1 MTLRTL
7 RLAIATASLAL
18 AAPAQATLSSQ
29 EQRMVAAVDEGQD
42 RWVDVL
48 EAITL
53 QNSGSRNLPGVKK
66 VADMVT
72 PELEKLGF
80 KVEWIDQS
88 AAKRSGHLIATRPG
102 RSGSTKMLLIG
113 HLDTVFEPDSPFQG
127 VKRLSETVMEG
138 PGIEDNKGGV
148 ITMFA
153 ALEAMQA
160 AGTLSGATITIVLT
174 GDEEDAGD
182 PIDVARAD
190 LVKWGQWA
198 DVALDFEGLSQVD
211 GKDMG
216 SIARRSSYSWQINAT
231 GKEGHS
237 SGIFSASA
245 GHGAIY
251 ELARIINR
259 FHQELPE
266 DKLTFNVGLIAGGS
280 VAQLDGDLV
289 RAQAAGKTNIIPALA
304 LARGDFRT
312 LSDEQS
318 DRVKAKMQAIV
329 ADHLPGAGAQIVFEQ
344 GYPPMAPT
352 EGNRGLLRR
361 LNAINADLGLE
372 QMAELDPLK
381 RGAGDISFVARF
393 VDGLVGMGPAGEGAH
408 APGETVD
415 LPSINRQAKRA
426 AILMSRLAME
436 KR

>member
-1 MTLRTL
+1 MTLRHFAL
-7 RLAIATASLAL
+7 ALSAAAIAIAT
-18 AAPAQATLSSQ
+18 PAVAKLTSQ
-29 EQRMVAAVDEGQD
+29 ETRMVAAVNKGQD
-42 RWVDVL
+42 RWVNVL

-53 QNSGSRNLPGVKK
+53 QNSGTRNLEGVKR

-72 PELEKLGF
+72 PEFEKLGF
-80 KVEWIDQS
+80 AVEWVDQS
-88 AAKRSGHLIATRPG
+88 AAKRAGHIIATRTG
-102 RSGSTKMLLIG
+102 RPGSTKMLLIG

-127 VKRLSETVMEG
+127 VKRLSDTVMEG

-148 ITMFA
+148 IVMLA

-160 AGTLSGATITIVLT
+160 AGTLSAATITIVLT
-174 GDEEDAGD
+174 GDEEDVGE

-198 DVALDFEGLSQVD
+198 DVALDFEGLSRQD

-216 SIARRSSYSWQINAT
+216 AIARRSSNSWQISAT

-251 ELARIINR
+251 ELSRIITR
-259 FHQELPE
+259 FHAELPE
-266 DKLTFNVGLIAGGS
+266 DKLTFNVGLIAGGA
-280 VAQLDGDLV
+280 VAELDADLV
-289 RAQAAGKTNIIPALA
+289 RAQATGKTNIIPATA
-304 LARGDFRT
+304 VARGDFRT
-312 LSDEQS
+312 LSDEQTE
-318 DRVKAKMQAIV
+318 RVKAKMQAIV
-329 ADHLPGAGAQIVFEQ
+329 ADHLPGTGAEILFEQ

-352 EGNRGLLRR
+352 EGNRALLRR

-372 QMAELDPLK
+372 AMAELDPLK
-381 RGAGDISFVARF
+381 RGAGDISFVARY

-408 APGETVD
+408 APGETID
-415 LPSINRQAKRA
+415 LPSITRQAKRA